1 MKKYLYLL
9 MLVGFLATQAYARP
23 FAPHKPT
30 APQVTMEQQIA
41 RYISYPSILKSTRL
55 ASVVVIQFRIN
66 EASEVCQLKVFS
78 QNDELNHSLI
88 RQLTSKKLV
97 GHGRVPDELYTV
109 RLHFEP

>member
-9 MLVGFLATQAYARP
+9 MLAGCLVTQAYSSP
-23 FAPHKPT
+23 YSPHKPA
-30 APQVTMEQQIA
+30 APQVTLEQQIA
-41 RYISYPSILKSTRL
+41 RYVSYPSILKSTRL
-55 ASVVVIQFRIN
+55 ASVVVIQFRLN

-78 QNDELNHSLI
+78 QNDELNNSLL

-97 GHGRVPDELYTV
+97 GYGRVPDELYTV